1 MSLFKILKTIQSN
14 MENPEASEHVNV
26 KNLKHAGKLYLPE
39 KLYGR
44 EEELL
49 TLFDEMNSVIQGKQK
64 KNITLVSG
72 ISGIGKTGI
81 VMELIHAI
89 PPQQITFLM
98 AKSDQLMSSVPYH
111 ILREAFTRWVT
122 LICSREEENI
132 HYWREKILHET
143 FPDTR
148 ILFDIIP
155 ELEGI
160 VGHVPEVAAL
170 PTVFETAK
178 RFQSVWVSFLK
189 ALTSE
194 KLLLLFIDDL
204 QWTDPTSLELLQII
218 LCHPELQNIMFVGAY
233 RSNEK
238 SHFFT
243 KFVEMISVKQEIVQ
257 IELSSLTMSQTSNM
271 LVDTFSASQEKIE
284 ELTKWVY
291 TKTGGIPFGIKLF
304 LKSLHEAD
312 LVRWDGD
319 SWDWDIEKI
328 ASCNMNGSVVDLVI
342 ERIKLLSP
350 ECQKALSLASVVG
363 HTFNLEVLAF
373 LLNKDLVVTCS
384 VLWYAVHANLICPST
399 SKCLYLQPIVEDA
412 TCQEQEYEDLKEFLS
427 FSFAHDRIQTAAYQL
442 LSENETWAAHIKLA
456 SYIERSTT
464 DVIERVMHLNLA
476 CKALNREETKELIIL
491 NMRAATEAKSKM
503 AYNQALDFVFAG
515 EKCLEAF
522 HSDEFSEVRFEFKTL
537 KISLYFILL
546 RLDDALDTI
555 DKALE
560 KRNELTD
567 TQILELIHQKLN
579 AYLKKGDFCTGLCL
593 VNQVLGDTLTE
604 VTKEDFCALA
614 DKILSMDKL
623 DIGTKEVPYADL
635 LFQGWVLSF
644 LTGRVDWKIKY
655 AFAMNVFLAE
665 GGFSI
670 HSAHFL
676 TCLACTMAN
685 NYGDIE
691 KSQMIY
697 QLVKKYEPL
706 VLPMPRLISR
716 SMAVTHAF
724 YYMPFSTLI
733 DEFQDVLR
741 ESIHTG
747 SYNWGAYA
755 IKNAICFAWIGS
767 YPLSYIS
774 QVTEYGLQYITKK
787 VDPSFHRL
795 ILFYKHMA
803 DLVTRGNVDLTQPDI
818 LNTYLKTEHPS
829 IITDF
834 KAAKQAGDRN
844 SWFSS
849 LWGRLLI
856 GVIFINRPNGIAFC
870 QKLVRKLKHIHPPDL
885 AAGAYLHVLIA
896 ITNVKALREAITKK
910 QYTSSLK
917 RTALYQIEEAIER
930 YKYMAKFNPSEW
942 TRKLYFLQSLE
953 LEAKYFTGYDVSIE
967 RVVNMY
973 KKTLDVT
980 GTTLPYL
987 EIGMTSEIL
996 HEFLKDVED
1005 HPGFSQKFRSDIHH
1019 TPEEAYYLWGSKLKV
1034 QHLQCGVVLKEKSL
1048 WSLKIQDLL
1057 FSLTA
1062 LPRTCQ
1068 KEELLHSMMR
1078 VLLEDTGYNKGV
1090 CLIENEVNYTNISTG
1105 KNGLDT
1111 YQCHHHIISDITWT
1125 EIPKSLISFVQTT
1138 KEPVVLTQANKVR
1151 FLEDIYFKN
1160 HRPLCVVCMPFGRD
1174 TNNVVYLESHSTQK
1188 LPVLDS
1194 MEIVIYQMRLI
1205 IEAWCAKKELHKQ
1218 IRETEEAH
1226 SYKKQQAMF
1235 IDALCHEMRNPLN
1248 GLFGSLEVLKIFT
1261 NERNFYECFTNP
1273 FFLGILVCVATFGS
1287 LSSRTTVF
1295 ASVVLLYAFLFFR
1308 LKYKG
1313 TDHTESLESILRDI
1327 KECMLHQESI
1337 LDDTLQV
1344 QRLDSPEVKL
1354 ELAPTSILDLIRSVV
1369 AMFLITIK
1377 KKGLK
1382 FSYKHKGPSTEVLAD
1397 PLKLKQVVI
1406 NLVSNAVKFT
1416 EIGTIKIRTKTQVE
1430 TDESITVTL
1439 QVKDTGVGF
1448 SDRKRKMFAYFEQLD
1463 RSYTYGGSGL
1473 GLAISKKM
1481 VDLMHGS
1488 ISAQSVI
1495 GEGSTFTV
1503 KIPVT
1508 FSTEKSAKTENKMT
1522 HETRNE
1528 IPNLGLKLGNILVVD
1543 DNTLNR
1549 KTLSIYLA
1557 KQNLPCSEAE
1567 DGELAVNICRR
1578 ESIDSIIM
1586 DVKMPNMDGIT
1597 ATKMIRDIERERG
1610 EKPAVIIGL
1619 SGNQSYAKEA
1629 FEAGMD
1635 DFLTK
1640 PIAPHTIIHKLQI
1653 CSQKKASSDIMNQAH

>member
-1 MSLFKILKTIQSN
+1 MKRKTDGKLFSLSALPSNRWEHRQVSRKDYEVGMKLKGCKRVVTPFLLSGEGRILLEHVQCLKLQNEPMPLKEFIKLAVHISEAVAYMHERDILHNAIHPKVILYSPETDTYKLTGFGWATTGSAENALNFFEEKDDLIYQSPEGTGRVNRSVDFRSDIYSLGATFYYFLTGKSPYECESSRTLDIIHYMVTQTPPRIGYINPQVPKDMQDIVETMMAKNKDDRMQSAMSLFKILKTIQSN

-856 GVIFINRPNGIAFC
+856 GVIFINRPNGIAFLP
-870 QKLVRKLKHIHPPDL
+870 KVGEKIE
-885 AAGAYLHVLIA
+885 
-896 ITNVKALREAITKK
+896 T
-910 QYTSSLK
+910 YTS
-917 RTALYQIEEAIER
+917 T
-930 YKYMAKFNPSEW
+930 
-942 TRKLYFLQSLE
+942 
-953 LEAKYFTGYDVSIE
+953 
-967 RVVNMY
+967 
-973 KKTLDVT
+973 
-980 GTTLPYL
+980 
-987 EIGMTSEIL
+987 
-996 HEFLKDVED
+996 
-1005 HPGFSQKFRSDIHH
+1005 
-1019 TPEEAYYLWGSKLKV
+1019 
-1034 QHLQCGVVLKEKSL
+1034 
-1048 WSLKIQDLL
+1048 
-1057 FSLTA
+1057 
-1062 LPRTCQ
+1062 
-1068 KEELLHSMMR
+1068 
-1078 VLLEDTGYNKGV
+1078 
-1090 CLIENEVNYTNISTG
+1090 
-1105 KNGLDT
+1105 
-1111 YQCHHHIISDITWT
+1111 
-1125 EIPKSLISFVQTT
+1125 
-1138 KEPVVLTQANKVR
+1138 
-1151 FLEDIYFKN
+1151 
-1160 HRPLCVVCMPFGRD
+1160 
-1174 TNNVVYLESHSTQK
+1174 
-1188 LPVLDS
+1188 
-1194 MEIVIYQMRLI
+1194 
-1205 IEAWCAKKELHKQ
+1205 
-1218 IRETEEAH
+1218 
-1226 SYKKQQAMF
+1226 
-1235 IDALCHEMRNPLN
+1235 
-1248 GLFGSLEVLKIFT
+1248 
-1261 NERNFYECFTNP
+1261 
-1273 FFLGILVCVATFGS
+1273 
-1287 LSSRTTVF
+1287 
-1295 ASVVLLYAFLFFR
+1295 
-1308 LKYKG
+1308 
-1313 TDHTESLESILRDI
+1313 
-1327 KECMLHQESI
+1327 
-1337 LDDTLQV
+1337 
-1344 QRLDSPEVKL
+1344 
-1354 ELAPTSILDLIRSVV
+1354 
-1369 AMFLITIK
+1369 
-1377 KKGLK
+1377 
-1382 FSYKHKGPSTEVLAD
+1382 
-1397 PLKLKQVVI
+1397 
-1406 NLVSNAVKFT
+1406 
-1416 EIGTIKIRTKTQVE
+1416 
-1430 TDESITVTL
+1430 
-1439 QVKDTGVGF
+1439 
-1448 SDRKRKMFAYFEQLD
+1448 
-1463 RSYTYGGSGL
+1463 
-1473 GLAISKKM
+1473 
-1481 VDLMHGS
+1481 
-1488 ISAQSVI
+1488 
-1495 GEGSTFTV
+1495 
-1503 KIPVT
+1503 
-1508 FSTEKSAKTENKMT
+1508 
-1522 HETRNE
+1522 
-1528 IPNLGLKLGNILVVD
+1528 
-1543 DNTLNR
+1543 
-1549 KTLSIYLA
+1549 
-1557 KQNLPCSEAE
+1557 
-1567 DGELAVNICRR
+1567 
-1578 ESIDSIIM
+1578 
-1586 DVKMPNMDGIT
+1586 
-1597 ATKMIRDIERERG
+1597 
-1610 EKPAVIIGL
+1610 
-1619 SGNQSYAKEA
+1619 
-1629 FEAGMD
+1629 
-1635 DFLTK
+1635 
-1640 PIAPHTIIHKLQI
+1640 
-1653 CSQKKASSDIMNQAH
+1653 